1 MPPLALLHHFPNPM
15 ESSFILPFS
24 AIGQHSLAEAGGKN
38 AALAE
43 MFNNLSFRGIRVPD
57 GFAVST
63 GAYRFFLSHNR
74 LEGQL
79 AVFLAGLDRQQFS
92 NLNEVGINCRLLMEN
107 APLPQTLREE
117 LETAYH
123 QFLKEYPNCSLA
135 VRSSATAED
144 LKDASFAGQHDSF
157 LHVQTLP
164 DFLAAVKKCYV
175 SVFNDRAIQY
185 RENHGFDH
193 LEMNLS
199 CGVQKMIRS
208 DLGGSGVA
216 FTLDPESGFRDVV
229 YINAIWGLGENLVQG
244 RVDPDEILVFK
255 PSLHKGLDAV
265 IKKKTGQKE
274 LTLMYSAEKS
284 LSGMNGKSTEGS
296 VSGLTENHRTETE
309 KRNAQVLSDAHIREL
324 ALNCTA
330 IEEHFDCPMDIEW
343 ALDGLDHQ
351 LYILQ
356 ARPETVHSQ
365 KKHNLAREF
374 TIHAKSREICSGKAV
389 GHNVVSGRVCIV
401 RSPQDAGKVRPG
413 DILVAETTNP
423 DWNPLLKKAVGIIT
437 SKGGRT
443 SHASIVARELGIP
456 AVVGTGNATEVL
468 KDGQMITLSC
478 AEPETGKIYDG
489 VLDWESR
496 EYNLDE
502 IPETQIKAML
512 ILSQP
517 DRAMELSFY
526 PNSGVGLLRMEFIIN
541 NCIAAHPMA
550 LTHFSTLPEGA
561 DKIIVDYKTRGWTD
575 KRAYFVDT
583 LARSVAQVAAAF
595 FPKEVIVRM
604 SDFKTNEY
612 SSLPGGKFFEPVEEN
627 PMIGF
632 RGASRYYNAWYREG
646 FRMECEAM
654 KYVREKMGF
663 QNVKLMIP
671 FCRTADE
678 GKKVLALMGEEGLVR
693 GKQGLEIYAMVEIP
707 ANVLDI
713 EELAAIFDGFSIG
726 SNDLTQLTLGID
738 RDSNL
743 VSHLFDE
750 RQPSVRW
757 MISTAI
763 RKSKLA
769 GVKIGFCGQA
779 PSDYPEYAEYLVEEG
794 IDSISFNPDSLL
806 NGIRNIHRAEEKL
819 VEMHD

>member
-1 MPPLALLHHFPNPM
+1 MQA
-15 ESSFILPFS
+15 SFIIPFS
-24 AIGQHSLAEAGGKN
+24 GLGRNSLAEAGGKN

-43 MFNNLSFRGIRVPD
+43 MFNALSFRGIRVPD
-57 GFAVST
+57 GFVVST
-63 GAYRFFLSHNR
+63 GAYRFFLAHNR

-79 AVFLAGLDRQQFS
+79 AIFLAGLDREMFS
-92 NLNEVGINCRLLMEN
+92 NLNEVGTNCRLLLEN
-107 APLPQTLREE
+107 AKFPDTLKEE
-117 LETAYH
+117 LESAYH
-123 QFLKEYPNCSLA
+123 RFMKEYPGCSLA

-144 LKDASFAGQHDSF
+144 LKNASFAGQHDSF
-157 LHVQTLP
+157 LHVRTLP
-164 DFLAAVKKCYV
+164 DFLTAVKKCYV

-185 RENHGFDH
+185 RENRGFDH
-193 LEMNLS
+193 LELNLS
-199 CGVQKMIRS
+199 CGVQKMVRS

-216 FTLDPESGFRDVV
+216 FTLDPETGFRDVV
-229 YINAIWGLGENLVQG
+229 YLNAIWGLGENLVQG
-244 RVDPDEILVFK
+244 RVEPDEYVVFK
-255 PSLHKGLDAV
+255 PGLRKGLDSV
-265 IKKKTGQKE
+265 IRRKKGQKE
-274 LTLMYSAEKS
+274 LTMTYAPERPVPGS
-284 LSGMNGKSTEGS
+284 NGRSTEGS
-296 VSGLTENHRTETE
+296 VGGLTENHRTETE
-309 KRNAQVLSDAHIREL
+309 KRNAAVLDDVQIREL
-324 ALNCTA
+324 ALNCMA
-330 IEEHFDCPMDIEW
+330 IEEHFGCPMDIEW
-343 ALDGLDHQ
+343 ALDGLDHHI
-351 LYILQ
+351 YILQ
-356 ARPETVHSQ
+356 ARPETVH
-365 KKHNLAREF
+365 AGRERK
-374 TIHAKSREICSGKAV
+374 TAKEYTVHAKSREICSGKAV
-389 GHNVVSGRVCIV
+389 GHNVVSGRVCLI
-401 RSPQDAGKVRPG
+401 SSLQDAGKVRPG

-437 SKGGRT
+437 NKGGRT

-456 AVVGTGNATEVL
+456 AVVGAGNATEVL

-489 VLDWESR
+489 VLDWEAR
-496 EYNLDE
+496 EYQLDS
-502 IPETQIKAML
+502 IPETHVKAQL

-517 DRAMELSFY
+517 DRAMDLSFY
-526 PNSGVGLLRMEFIIN
+526 PNSGIGLLRMEFIIN

-595 FPKEVIVRM
+595 YPKEVIVRM

-612 SSLPGGKFFEPVEEN
+612 ASLPGGKFFEPVEEN

-632 RGASRYYNAWYREG
+632 RGASRYYNPWYREG

-654 KYVREKMGF
+654 KYVRENMGF

-671 FCRTADE
+671 FCRTGEEA
-678 GKKVLALMGEEGLVR
+678 KKVLALMGEEGLIR
-693 GKQGLEIYAMVEIP
+693 GKNGLAIYAMIEIP
-707 ANVLDI
+707 ANVLDM
-713 EELAAIFDGFSIG
+713 EELSGIFDGFSIG

-750 RQPSVRW
+750 RLPSVRW
-757 MISTAI
+757 LISTAI
-763 RKSKLA
+763 HKAKQA
-769 GVKIGFCGQA
+769 GLKIGFCGQA
-779 PSDYPEYAEYLVEEG
+779 PSDYPDYAEWLVEEG

-819 VEMHD
+819 VALHD

>member
-1 MPPLALLHHFPNPM
+1 MN
-15 ESSFILPFS
+15 SSFILPFS
-24 AIGQHSLAEAGGKN
+24 SIGRKNLLEAGGKN
-38 AALAE
+38 SAIAE
-43 MFNNLSFRGIRVPD
+43 MFNALSFRGIRIPD

-79 AVFLAGLDRQQFS
+79 SILLAGLDRDNFN
-92 NLNEVGINCRLLMEN
+92 NLNEVGLNCRILLEE
-107 APLPQTLREE
+107 APFPETLQEE
-117 LETAYH
+117 LVDAYRKF
-123 QFLKEYPNCSLA
+123 QKEYPDASLA

-144 LKDASFAGQHDSF
+144 LKEASFAGLHDSF
-157 LHVQTLP
+157 LNIRTEK
-164 DFLAAVKKCYV
+164 DFLTAVKKCYA

-193 LEMNLS
+193 MELGLS
-199 CGVQKMIRS
+199 CGVQKMVRA

-216 FTLDPESGFRDVV
+216 FTLEPETGFREVV
-229 YINAIWGLGENLVQG
+229 YITSIWGLGENLVQG
-244 RVDPDEILVFK
+244 RVDPDEIMVFK
-255 PSLHKGLDAV
+255 PTLRRGLDAV

-274 LTLMYSAEKS
+274 QTMVYATQTDLTAKNGRDLNGTISAF
-284 LSGMNGKSTEGS
+284 
-296 VSGLTENHRTETE
+296 TENHRTETQ
-309 KRNAQVLSDAHIREL
+309 KRNQMVLSDDQIREL
-324 ALNCTA
+324 SLNCLA
-330 IEEHFDCPMDIEW
+330 IEEHFEGPMDIEW
-343 ALDGLDHQ
+343 ALDGLDHK

-365 KKHNLAREF
+365 HERKTAKEF
-374 TIHAKSREICSGKAV
+374 TVHAKSREICSGKAV

-401 RSPQDAGKVRPG
+401 HAPQDAGKVRVG

-423 DWNPLLKKAVGIIT
+423 DWNPLLKKAVGIVT
-437 SKGGRT
+437 NKGGRT
-443 SHASIVARELGIP
+443 SHASIIARELGIP
-456 AVVGTGNATEVL
+456 AVVGTGNATDVL
-468 KDGQMITLSC
+468 KDGQMVTLSC

-489 VLDWESR
+489 VLEWESR
-496 EYNLDE
+496 EYQLDA
-502 IPETQIKAML
+502 IPETHTKAML

-517 DRAMELSFY
+517 ERAMDLSFY
-526 PNSGVGLLRMEFIIN
+526 PNAGVGLLRMEFIIN

-612 SSLPGGKFFEPVEEN
+612 ASLPGGKFFEPVEEN
-627 PMIGF
+627 PMLGF

-654 KYVREKMGF
+654 KYVRENMGLH
-663 QNVKLMIP
+663 NVKLMIP
-671 FCRTADE
+671 FCRTPDE
-678 GKKVLALMGEEGLVR
+678 GKKVIELMGEEGLVR
-693 GKQGLEIYAMVEIP
+693 GKNGLEVYVMVEIP
-707 ANVLDI
+707 ANVLEMD
-713 EELAAIFDGFSIG
+713 ELSRIFDGFSIG
-726 SNDLTQLTLGID
+726 SNDLTQLVLGID

-757 MISTAI
+757 MISAAI
-763 RKSKLA
+763 ANAKKA
-769 GVKIGFCGQA
+769 GLKIGFCGQA
-779 PSDYPEYAEYLVEEG
+779 PSDYAEFAEYLVDEG

-806 NGIRNIHRAEEKL
+806 NGIRNIHKAEEKL

>member
-1 MPPLALLHHFPNPM
+1 MKA
-15 ESSFILPFS
+15 SFIIPFS
-24 AIGQHSLAEAGGKN
+24 GISRNDQDTAGGKN

-43 MFNNLSFRGIRVPD
+43 MFNQLSFRGIRVPD

-79 AVFLAGLDRQQFS
+79 SILLSGLDKEHFS
-92 NLNEVGINCRLLMEN
+92 NLNEVGMNCRLLLED
-107 APLPQTLREE
+107 APFPQTLQDE
-117 LETAYH
+117 LVNAYH
-123 QFLKEYPNCSLA
+123 SFLKEYPECSLA
-135 VRSSATAED
+135 IRSSATAED
-144 LKDASFAGQHDSF
+144 LKEASFAGQHDSF
-157 LHVQTLP
+157 LHVRTLT
-164 DFLAAVKKCYV
+164 DFLASVKKCYV

-185 RENHGFDH
+185 REIQGFNH
-193 LEMNLS
+193 LELGLS
-199 CGVQKMIRS
+199 CGVQKMVRA

-244 RVDPDEILVFK
+244 RVEPDEILVFK
-255 PSLHKGLDAV
+255 PSLQKGLDAV
-265 IKKKTGQKE
+265 IRKKTGQKE
-274 LTLMYSAEKS
+274 LTLVYAAEKP
-284 LSGMNGKSTEGS
+284 LPYGKEKFNGTISDS
-296 VSGLTENHRTETE
+296 LTENHRTDTE
-309 KRNAQVLSDAHIREL
+309 KRSRLVLSDAQIREL
-324 ALNCTA
+324 ALHCLV

-343 ALDGLDHQ
+343 ALDGSDQQ

-356 ARPETVHSQ
+356 ARPETVHAG
-365 KKHNLAREF
+365 KEHKTAKEF
-374 TIHAKSREICSGKAV
+374 TVHTKSREICSGKAV

-401 RSPQDAGKVRPG
+401 RSPQDSGKVRSG

-423 DWNPLLKKAVGIIT
+423 DWNPLLKKAVGIVT
-437 SKGGRT
+437 NKGGRT

-456 AVVGTGNATEVL
+456 AVVGTGNATELL

-478 AEPETGKIYDG
+478 AESETGKIYDG
-489 VLDWESR
+489 VLDWEAR
-496 EYNLDE
+496 EYQLDS
-502 IPETQIKAML
+502 IPETHTKAML

-517 DRAMELSFY
+517 DRALDLSFY
-526 PNSGVGLLRMEFIIN
+526 PNAGVGLMRMEFIIN

-583 LARSVAQVAAAF
+583 LARATAQVAAAF
-595 FPKEVIVRM
+595 YPKDVIVRM

-654 KYVREKMGF
+654 KYVRENMGF
-663 QNVKLMIP
+663 QNIKLMIP
-671 FCRTADE
+671 FCRTAEE
-678 GKKVLALMGEEGLVR
+678 GKKVISLMAEEGLIR
-693 GKQGLEIYAMVEIP
+693 GKNGLEIYVMIEIP

-713 EELAAIFDGFSIG
+713 EELSNIFDGFSIG

-750 RQPSVRW
+750 RHSSVRW
-757 MISTAI
+757 MITTAI
-763 RKSKLA
+763 RKAKKA
-769 GVKIGFCGQA
+769 GMKIGFCGQA
-779 PSDYPEYAEYLVEEG
+779 PSDYADYAEFLVDEG

-806 NGIRNIHRAEEKL
+806 NGIRNIHKAEEKM
-819 VEMHD
+819 VAIHD